1 MKNGRGIRQKAKS
14 LQAVPVIRR
23 LRFTKETM
31 ESFPTWVAGS
41 RSPRSLS
48 GTHPTHSNSLQGRR
62 ISGRPVH
69 EGTTMQNLASQ
80 EKLYT
85 SPVPLNAE
93 RDELILEHLPQIK
106 YIAQRIST
114 KLPSHVELNDL
125 VSAGIL
131 GLLDAIEKFDPNR
144 GVKFKTYA
152 ELRIKGAILDSLR
165 NLDWAPRSL
174 RKKSKDLERVYREL
188 EQRLGRPATDKEVSE
203 AMEIPLQEFYE
214 LLDQI
219 KGLNLGSFQEL
230 SGQEEDK
237 NSEPL
242 VKYVPDA
249 PHLDP
254 FFVFHKT
261 EIKGILSGAIDALP
275 KKERLVVSLYY
286 FDEMTMKEIGKVL
299 SVNESRVS
307 QLHTKAMLRLRT
319 KLKKVNRYE

>member
-1 MKNGRGIRQKAKS
+1 
-14 LQAVPVIRR
+14 L
-23 LRFTKETM
+23 
-31 ESFPTWVAGS
+31 
-41 RSPRSLS
+41 
-48 GTHPTHSNSLQGRR
+48 NSLQN
-62 ISGRPVH
+62 RPVLTP
-69 EGTTMQNLASQ
+69 EALPKRDMMIQDLSSQ
-80 EKLYT
+80 YKAYEP
-85 SPVPLNAE
+85 PVPQNPE

-106 YIAQRIST
+106 YIAQRISA

-174 RKKSKDLERVYREL
+174 RKKSKDLERIYREL
-188 EQRLGRPATDKEVSE
+188 EQRLGRPATDKEVCE
-203 AMEIPLQEFYE
+203 AMEITLEEFYE
-214 LLDQI
+214 LVDQI

-230 SGQEEDK
+230 ASQDDEK

-249 PHLDP
+249 PQMDP
-254 FFVFHKT
+254 FFVFHKS
-261 EIKGILSGAIDALP
+261 EIQGILSTAIDTLP

-286 FDEMTMKEIGKVL
+286 FDELTMKEIGKVL
-299 SVNESRVS
+299 GVNESRVS

-319 KLKKVNRYE
+319 KLRKVNGQE

>member
-1 MKNGRGIRQKAKS
+1 MRDS
-14 LQAVPVIRR
+14 L
-23 LRFTKETM
+23 
-31 ESFPTWVAGS
+31 
-41 RSPRSLS
+41 
-48 GTHPTHSNSLQGRR
+48 N
-62 ISGRPVH
+62 
-69 EGTTMQNLASQ
+69 Q
-80 EKLYT
+80 EKAFTPAVL
-85 SPVPLNAE
+85 LNVE
-93 RDELILEHLPQIK
+93 RDQLILEHLPQIK

-131 GLLDAIEKFDPNR
+131 GLLDAIEKFDPKR

-188 EQRLGRPATDKEVSE
+188 EQRLGRPALDKEVCE
-203 AMEIPLQEFYE
+203 AMEISLEEFYE
-214 LLDQI
+214 LVDQI
-219 KGLNLGSFQEL
+219 KGLNLGSFQEM
-230 SGQEEDK
+230 SGQDEDK

-242 VKYVPDA
+242 VKYIPDA
-249 PHLDP
+249 PQMDP

-261 EIKGILSGAIDALP
+261 EIQSILGTAVDTLP

-299 SVNESRVS
+299 GVNESRVS

-319 KLKKVNRYE
+319 KLRRVNGE

>member
-1 MKNGRGIRQKAKS
+1 M
-14 LQAVPVIRR
+14 
-23 LRFTKETM
+23 
-31 ESFPTWVAGS
+31 
-41 RSPRSLS
+41 
-48 GTHPTHSNSLQGRR
+48 
-62 ISGRPVH
+62 
-69 EGTTMQNLASQ
+69 MQDLASQ
-80 EKLYT
+80 HKTYDAT
-85 SPVPLNAE
+85 NVQPNPG

-106 YIAQRIST
+106 YIAQRISA

-131 GLLDAIEKFDPNR
+131 GLLDAIEKFDPTR

-188 EQRLGRPATDKEVSE
+188 EQRLGRPASDKEVCE
-203 AMEIPLQEFYE
+203 AMEISLEEFYE
-214 LLDQI
+214 LVDQI

-230 SGQEEDK
+230 ASQEEDK

-242 VKYVPDA
+242 VKYVPDM
-249 PHLDP
+249 PQMDP
-254 FFVFHKT
+254 FFVFHKS
-261 EIKGILSGAIDALP
+261 EIQNILSTAIDTLP

-286 FDEMTMKEIGKVL
+286 FDELTMKEIGKVL
-299 SVNESRVS
+299 GVNESRVS

-319 KLKKVNRYE
+319 KLRKVNGQE

>member
-1 MKNGRGIRQKAKS
+1 MPELLSQPKT
-14 LQAVPVIRR
+14 
-23 LRFTKETM
+23 FE
-31 ESFPTWVAGS
+31 PTIPSTEA
-41 RSPRSLS
+41 
-48 GTHPTHSNSLQGRR
+48 
-62 ISGRPVH
+62 
-69 EGTTMQNLASQ
+69 
-80 EKLYT
+80 
-85 SPVPLNAE
+85 
-93 RDELILEHLPQIK
+93 RDALILEHLPQIK

-188 EQRLGRPATDKEVSE
+188 EQRLGRPASDKEVCEVMQISLE
-203 AMEIPLQEFYE
+203 EFYE
-214 LLDQI
+214 LVDQI

-230 SGQEEDK
+230 SGQDEDK

-249 PHLDP
+249 PQMDP
-254 FFVFHKT
+254 FFVFHKS
-261 EIKGILSGAIDALP
+261 EIQGILSTAVDTLP

-286 FDEMTMKEIGKVL
+286 FDELTMKEIGKVL
-299 SVNESRVS
+299 GVNESRVS

-319 KLKKVNRYE
+319 KLRKVNGQD